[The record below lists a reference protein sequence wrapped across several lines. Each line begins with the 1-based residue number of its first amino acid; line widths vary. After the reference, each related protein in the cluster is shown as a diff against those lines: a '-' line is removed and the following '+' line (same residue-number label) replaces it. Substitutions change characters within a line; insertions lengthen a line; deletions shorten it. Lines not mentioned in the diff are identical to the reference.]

1 MPRRP
6 LAEGAGDGGHD
17 TDGVQGI
24 KRANARAH
32 SKEKKDAAG
41 PKSSKKRAAPA
52 GANTSE
58 AAKKNR
64 TSASACQVRSE
75 RNTAGANIART
86 GSAIHDI

>member
-17 TDGVQGI
+17 TDRVQGI

-41 PKSSKKRAAPA
+41 PKSSKKRTAPA
-52 GANTSE
+52 GAGKIK
-58 AAKKNR
+58 AAKKKK
-64 TSASACQVRSE
+64 TSANACQVRSE

-86 GSAIHDI
+86 GSAINNI